1 MDFTAT
7 VTPDPGPGTIEW
19 LVDDVVAASG
29 PLEPGGLS
37 HFSTSFSTPYGH
49 SVKARF
55 GGNDAYQ
62 ASTGNRNVHLAPL
75 PSAVTIS
82 MPPSP
87 IPAGPVTATVTVSP
101 NPGAGT
107 LTWRTTYLGGATTP
121 VDPDGTT
128 DILLATSAHGGHAV
142 RELRRLRAIRAVVRG
157 ARVPGR
163 QRAGGTIATQS
174 LHGLGRRDPVMLTA
188 TVGRSPGAHGDVP
201 R

>member
-1 MDFTAT
+1 VDFTAT

-128 DILLATSAHGGHAV
+128 DILLATSAPRVDTAV
-142 RELRRLRAIRAVVRG
+142 RELRRLRANTGRRPRSSGSRSSARRG
-157 ARVPGR
+157 YHRH
-163 QRAGGTIATQS
+163 QS
-174 LHGLGRRDPVMLTA
+174 LHGLGRRDSRDADGHRGPFTW
-188 TVGRSPGAHGDVP
+188 GA